1 MNSNKASGSG
11 KILTFG
17 GEKKAMPFTIP
28 EKALHLEQ
36 LKQGKFNVPE
46 FIYIPAADFKKK
58 NFEKLEAFLSR
69 HQESFKVI
77 ARSAHPL
84 EEAFKPGTFDSLET
98 YADISGIQYARNRMT
113 KLGKTVS
120 KLSILRQQKFNHA
133 PEPDLED
140 MGVIVMPFIDGNG
153 VMAKM
158 LGNSWE
164 FGYCRN
170 RSHKVESGPFITKT
184 PHDTGLLNI
193 SNDIQEHLG
202 FKCEIEYII
211 SGDGEIHVVQ
221 AKDISHIETLDEK
234 ESERSVV
241 LDGIRRIRKRRNYRE
256 RPIFVMD
263 NTAFYMGIIDQCEN
277 IAFGDKNAKPHMKD
291 ALEIIATQEAEF
303 ERFALRHERFA
314 ILGLSIEAPGDL
326 YQIANHYLDEMP
338 DLQAP
343 FKKALYNNLYKRDYF
358 LSEAD
363 TLIARDDIR
372 VNLCSHDAYGIATVR
387 NPAWSVYWHGNR
399 DESVVRRFQDL
410 GFKTGD
416 FIGIDIDMDEKP
428 TAYRL

>member
-1 MNSNKASGSG
+1 MTSV
-11 KILTFG
+11 
-17 GEKKAMPFTIP
+17 MP
-28 EKALHLEQ
+28 EKALHLEK
-36 LKQGKFNVPE
+36 LRKGKFNVPE
-46 FIYIPAADFKKK
+46 FIYVPAGDFKNK

-98 YADISGIQYARNRMT
+98 YADFAGIQYARNRMT

-120 KLSILRQQKFNHA
+120 RLSILRQQRFGHA
-133 PEPDLED
+133 PELDLED
-140 MGVIVMPFIDGNG
+140 MGVIVMPFINGNG

-164 FGYCRN
+164 FGYCRTH
-170 RSHKVESGPFITKT
+170 SHKVESEPFITKT
-184 PHDTGLLNI
+184 PHDTGLLEI
-193 SNDIQEHLG
+193 SKDIQEYLG

-211 SGDGEIHVVQ
+211 SEDGEIHVVQ

-234 ESERSVV
+234 ESERSVA
-241 LDGIRRIRKRRNYRE
+241 LDGIKRIRVRRNYRE

-263 NTAFYMGIIDQCEN
+263 NTAFYMSIIDQCEN
-277 IAFGDKNAKPHMKD
+277 IIMESKNARPHIED
-291 ALEIIATQEAEF
+291 VLEIIACQEAQF
-303 ERFALRHERFA
+303 EDFSLKHERFA
-314 ILGLSIEAPGDL
+314 ILGLAIEAPGDL

-338 DLQAP
+338 DFQAP
-343 FKKALYNNLYKRDYF
+343 FRKALYNNLYKRDYF

-387 NPAWSVYWHGNR
+387 NPVWSVYWHRNR
-399 DESVVRRFQDL
+399 DESVVRRFRNL

-416 FIGIDIDMDEKP
+416 FIGIDIDMKEKP
-428 TAYRL
+428 TAYRH

>member
-1 MNSNKASGSG
+1 MA
-11 KILTFG
+11 L
-17 GEKKAMPFTIP
+17 TIP
-28 EKALHLEQ
+28 EKALHLEK
-36 LKQGKFNVPE
+36 LKKGKFNVPD
-46 FIYIPAADFKKK
+46 FIYVPAADFKNK
-58 NFEKLEAFLSR
+58 NFKNLEAFLSH

-98 YADISGIQYARNRMT
+98 YADVAGIQYARNRMT

-120 KLSILRQQKFNHA
+120 RLSILRQQKFNNA
-133 PEPDLED
+133 PEMDLEN
-140 MGVIVMPFIDGNG
+140 MGVIVMPFINGNG

-158 LGNSWE
+158 LANSWE

-170 RSHKVESGPFITKT
+170 RSQKVESEPFITKT
-184 PHDTGLLNI
+184 PHDTDLLET
-193 SNDIQEHLG
+193 SKEIQKYLG
-202 FKCEIEYII
+202 FKCEIEYVI
-211 SGDGEIHVVQ
+211 SGDGEIFVVQ
-221 AKDISHIETLDEK
+221 AKNISHVETLDEK
-234 ESERSVV
+234 ESERSVK

-263 NTAFYMGIIDQCEN
+263 STTFYMNIIDQCEN
-277 IAFGDKNAKPHMKD
+277 ILMGGNNAKPNMGD
-291 ALEIIATQEAEF
+291 ALEIIATQEAAF
-303 ERFALRHERFA
+303 ENFALRHERFA
-314 ILGLSIEAPGDL
+314 ILGLSIEAPDDL
-326 YQIANHYLDEMP
+326 YQVANHYLDEMP

-343 FKKALYNNLYKRDYF
+343 IRKALYNNLYKRDYF

-372 VNLCSHDAYGIATVR
+372 VNLCSHDACGIATVR
-387 NPAWSVYWHGNR
+387 NPVWSVNWYRDR
-399 DESVVRRFQDL
+399 DETVVRRFREL

-416 FIGIDIDMDEKP
+416 FIGIDIDMKEKP

>member
-1 MNSNKASGSG
+1 MTF
-11 KILTFG
+11 IL
-17 GEKKAMPFTIP
+17 P
-28 EKALHLEQ
+28 EKALHLEK
-36 LKQGKFNVPE
+36 LRKGKFNVPD
-46 FIYIPAADFKKK
+46 FIYVPAADFSNK

-98 YADISGIQYARNRMT
+98 YADTAGIQYARNRMT

-120 KLSILRQQKFNHA
+120 RLSILRQQRFSHA
-133 PEPDLED
+133 PELDLED
-140 MGVIVMPFIDGNG
+140 MGVIVMPFINGNG

-164 FGYCRN
+164 FGYCRTH
-170 RSHKVESGPFITKT
+170 SQKVESEPFITKT
-184 PHDTGLLNI
+184 PHDAGLLEI
-193 SNDIQEHLG
+193 SKEIQEYLG

-211 SGDGEIHVVQ
+211 SEDGEINVVQ
-221 AKDISHIETLDEK
+221 AKNISHIETLDEK
-234 ESERSVV
+234 ESERSVA
-241 LDGIRRIRKRRNYRE
+241 LDGIKRIRMRRNYRE

-263 NTAFYMGIIDQCEN
+263 NTAFYMSIIDQCEN
-277 IAFGDKNAKPHMKD
+277 IIMESKNARPHIKD
-291 ALEIIATQEAEF
+291 VLEIIASQEAQF
-303 ERFALRHERFA
+303 EDFSLRHERFA
-314 ILGLSIEAPGDL
+314 ILGLSIEASGDL
-326 YQIANHYLDEMP
+326 YQIANHYLDEIP

-343 FKKALYNNLYKRDYF
+343 FRKALYNNLYKRDYF

-387 NPAWSVYWHGNR
+387 NPVWSVYWHRNR
-399 DESVVRRFQDL
+399 DESVVRRFRNL

-416 FIGIDIDMDEKP
+416 FIGIDIDMKEKP
-428 TAYRL
+428 TAYRH

>member
-1 MNSNKASGSG
+1 MP
-11 KILTFG
+11 LW
-17 GEKKAMPFTIP
+17 EKTHMTSIMP
-28 EKALHLEQ
+28 EKALHLEK
-36 LKQGKFNVPE
+36 LRKGKFNVPD
-46 FIYIPAADFKKK
+46 FIYVPAADFKNE
-58 NFEKLEAFLSR
+58 NFEKLKAFLSR
-69 HQESFKVI
+69 HQENFKVI

-98 YADISGIQYARNRMT
+98 YADTAGIQYARNRMT
-113 KLGKTVS
+113 KLSKTVS
-120 KLSILRQQKFNHA
+120 RLSILRQQKFSHA

-140 MGVIVMPFIDGNG
+140 MGVIVMPFINGNG

-170 RSHKVESGPFITKT
+170 HSHKVESEPFITKT
-184 PHDTGLLNI
+184 PHDTGLLEI
-193 SNDIQEHLG
+193 SKNIQEYLG

-211 SGDGEIHVVQ
+211 SEDGEIHVVQ

-234 ESERSVV
+234 ESERSVA
-241 LDGIRRIRKRRNYRE
+241 LNGIKRIRIRRNYRE
-256 RPIFVMD
+256 RPVFVMD
-263 NTAFYMGIIDQCEN
+263 NTAFYMNIIDQCEN
-277 IAFGDKNAKPHMKD
+277 IIMQSKNARPHIKG
-291 ALEIIATQEAEF
+291 ALEIIASQESQF
-303 ERFALRHERFA
+303 ENFALRHERFA
-314 ILGLSIEAPGDL
+314 ILGLSIKPTGEL

-343 FKKALYNNLYKRDYF
+343 LKKALYNNLYERDYF
-358 LSEAD
+358 LAEAD

-387 NPAWSVYWHGNR
+387 NPAWSVSWYRDR
-399 DESVVRRFQDL
+399 DEAVVQRFRDL

-416 FIGIDIDMDEKP
+416 FIGIDIDMKEKP
-428 TAYRL
+428 TVYRL

>member
-1 MNSNKASGSG
+1 MTS
-11 KILTFG
+11 IL
-17 GEKKAMPFTIP
+17 P
-28 EKALHLEQ
+28 EKALHLEK
-36 LKQGKFNVPE
+36 LRKGKFNVPD
-46 FIYIPAADFKKK
+46 FIYVPATDFKNK

-98 YADISGIQYARNRMT
+98 YADVAGIQYARNRMT

-120 KLSILRQQKFNHA
+120 RLSILRQQKFSHA
-133 PEPDLED
+133 PELDLED
-140 MGVIVMPFIDGNG
+140 IGVIVMPFINGNG

-170 RSHKVESGPFITKT
+170 HAHKVESEPFITKT
-184 PHDTGLLNI
+184 PHDTGLLEI
-193 SNDIQEHLG
+193 SKDIQEHLG

-221 AKDISHIETLDEK
+221 AKDISHVETLDEK
-234 ESERSVV
+234 ESERSVA
-241 LDGIRRIRKRRNYRE
+241 LDGIKRIRRRRNYRE

-263 NTAFYMGIIDQCEN
+263 CTAFYMSIIDQCEN
-277 IAFGDKNAKPHMKD
+277 IVMGNNNVQSNIKD
-291 ALEIIATQEAEF
+291 ALEIITDKEAEF
-303 ERFALRHERFA
+303 ENFALRHERFA
-314 ILGLSIEAPGDL
+314 ILGLSIEAPDDL
-326 YQIANHYLDEMP
+326 YQIANHYLDEIP
-338 DLQAP
+338 DIQTP

-387 NPAWSVYWHGNR
+387 NPVWSVYWYRDR
-399 DESVVRRFQDL
+399 DESVVQRFRNL

-416 FIGIDIDMDEKP
+416 FIGIDIDMKEKP

>member
-1 MNSNKASGSG
+1 MG
-11 KILTFG
+11 
-17 GEKKAMPFTIP
+17 FTIP
-28 EKALHLEQ
+28 EKALHLEK
-36 LKQGKFNVPE
+36 LKKGKFNVPD
-46 FIYIPAADFKKK
+46 FIYIPAKDFKNK
-58 NFEKLEAFLSR
+58 NFENLEAFLSH

-98 YADISGIQYARNRMT
+98 YADIAGIQYARNRMT
-113 KLGKTVS
+113 KLAMTVS
-120 KLSILRQQKFNHA
+120 RLSILRQQKFNHA

-140 MGVIVMPFIDGNG
+140 MGVIVMPFINGNG

-184 PHDTGLLNI
+184 PHDTGLLDI
-193 SNDIQEHLG
+193 SNDIQDHLG

-277 IAFGDKNAKPHMKD
+277 VAMGDKNAKPHMKD
-291 ALEIIATQEAEF
+291 VLEIIAAQEQEF
-303 ERFALRHERFA
+303 ENFALRHERFA
-314 ILGLSIEAPGDL
+314 ILGLSIESQDDL

-343 FKKALYNNLYKRDYF
+343 FRKALYNNLYKRDYF

-372 VNLCSHDAYGIATVR
+372 VNLGSHDAYGIATVR
-387 NPAWSVYWHGNR
+387 NPVWSVYWHRNR
-399 DESVVRRFQDL
+399 DESVVRRFQNL

-416 FIGIDIDMDEKP
+416 CIGIDIDMEEKP

>member
-1 MNSNKASGSG
+1 MA
-11 KILTFG
+11 F
-17 GEKKAMPFTIP
+17 PIP
-28 EKALHLEQ
+28 EKALHLEK
-36 LKQGKFNVPE
+36 LKKGKFNVPD
-46 FIYIPAADFKKK
+46 FIYIPAADFKNKK
-58 NFEKLEAFLSR
+58 FKDLEAFLSH

-98 YADISGIQYARNRMT
+98 YADVAGIQYARNRMT

-120 KLSILRQQKFNHA
+120 RLSILRQQKFNNA
-133 PEPDLED
+133 PEMDLEN
-140 MGVIVMPFIDGNG
+140 MGVIVMPFINGNG

-170 RSHKVESGPFITKT
+170 RSQKVESEPFITKT
-184 PHDTGLLNI
+184 PHDTGLLEI
-193 SNDIQEHLG
+193 SKEIQEYLG

-211 SGDGEIHVVQ
+211 SGDGEIFVVQ
-221 AKDISHIETLDEK
+221 AKNISHVETLDEK
-234 ESERSVV
+234 ESERSVK

-263 NTAFYMGIIDQCEN
+263 STAFYMDIIDQCEN
-277 IAFGDKNAKPHMKD
+277 ILMGGNNAKPNMGD
-291 ALEIIATQEAEF
+291 ALEIIAAQEAAF
-303 ERFALRHERFA
+303 ENFALRHERFA
-314 ILGLSIEAPGDL
+314 ILGLSIEAPDDL
-326 YQIANHYLDEMP
+326 YQVANHYLDEMP

-343 FKKALYNNLYKRDYF
+343 LRKALYNNLYKRDYF

-372 VNLCSHDAYGIATVR
+372 VNLCSHDACGIATVR
-387 NPAWSVYWHGNR
+387 NPVWSVNWYRDR
-399 DESVVRRFQDL
+399 DETVVRRFRDL

-416 FIGIDIDMDEKP
+416 FIGIDIDMKEKP

>member
-1 MNSNKASGSG
+1 MA
-11 KILTFG
+11 F
-17 GEKKAMPFTIP
+17 PIP
-28 EKALHLEQ
+28 EKALHLEK
-36 LKQGKFNVPE
+36 LKKGKFNVPD
-46 FIYIPAADFKKK
+46 FIYIPAADFKNKK
-58 NFEKLEAFLSR
+58 FKNLEAFLSR

-98 YADISGIQYARNRMT
+98 YADVAGIQYARNRMT

-120 KLSILRQQKFNHA
+120 RLSILRQQKFNNA
-133 PEPDLED
+133 PEMDLEN
-140 MGVIVMPFIDGNG
+140 MGVIVMPFVNGNG

-170 RSHKVESGPFITKT
+170 RSQKVESEPFITKT
-184 PHDTGLLNI
+184 PHDTDLLEI
-193 SNDIQEHLG
+193 SKEIQKYLG
-202 FKCEIEYII
+202 FKCEIEYVI
-211 SGDGEIHVVQ
+211 SGDGEIFVVQ
-221 AKDISHIETLDEK
+221 AKNISHVETLDEK
-234 ESERSVV
+234 ESERSVK

-263 NTAFYMGIIDQCEN
+263 STAFYMDIIDQSEN
-277 IAFGDKNAKPHMKD
+277 ILMGGNNTKPLMGD
-291 ALEIIATQEAEF
+291 ALEIIAAQEAAF
-303 ERFALRHERFA
+303 ENFALRHERFA
-314 ILGLSIEAPGDL
+314 ILGLSIEAPDDL
-326 YQIANHYLDEMP
+326 YQVANHYLDEMP

-343 FKKALYNNLYKRDYF
+343 LRKALYNNLYKRDYF

-372 VNLCSHDAYGIATVR
+372 VNLCSHDACGIATVR
-387 NPAWSVYWHGNR
+387 NPVWSVNWYRDR
-399 DESVVRRFQDL
+399 DETVVRRFREL

-416 FIGIDIDMDEKP
+416 FIGIDIDMKEKP